1 MRLLAEIERTSGVG
15 RKGAIVRRD
24 AVRAIVRQGE
34 QILMVYSTKH
44 GDYHF
49 PGGGVSFGETHL
61 EALARELK
69 EECGAKL
76 VVVHGSF
83 GKVVEYDYAKEA
95 YFDLF
100 CMTSY
105 YYFCSIGPELGQLE
119 LEDYEVAL
127 GLEPCW
133 VTVEEAL
140 RANKA
145 LLANGAPP
153 WTRRETLVLELLTKA
168 APA

>member
-1 MRLLAEIERTSGVG
+1 M
-15 RKGAIVRRD
+15 RRD
-24 AVRAIVRQGE
+24 AVRAVVRQGNRFSWFIP
-34 QILMVYSTKH
+34 QKRRLPL
-44 GDYHF
+44 
-49 PGGGVSFGETHL
+49 PGRSLFWRDSSGSAG
-61 EALARELK
+61 AELK